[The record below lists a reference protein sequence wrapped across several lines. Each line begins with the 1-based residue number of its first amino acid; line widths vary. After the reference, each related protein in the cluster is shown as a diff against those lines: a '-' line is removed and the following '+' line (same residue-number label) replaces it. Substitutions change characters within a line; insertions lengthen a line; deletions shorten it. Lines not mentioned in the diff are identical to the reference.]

1 MRSVDDGN
9 EWTTQPK
16 LATAPAPPAAGS
28 PITYSSNKTDRRIA
42 YRGTDGHIH
51 ELSRQE
57 KATGDLPWKH
67 NNLTA
72 RLQLPLAS
80 CDPSVV
86 VVDGAPHIVY
96 VDEDSRI
103 HELWFDEEWIA
114 KGKVTSSILR
124 RRVQRMIFAFIL
136 MDTLMAY
143 ATVGW
148 QSAVV
153 LLSLLIPTWIASRFA
168 PMT

>member
-1 MRSVDDGN
+1 MRLGYNTNGLYPS
-9 EWTTQPK
+9 
-16 LATAPAPPAAGS
+16 
-28 PITYSSNKTDRRIA
+28 RIVSFA
-42 YRGTDGHIH
+42 F
-51 ELSRQE
+51 
-57 KATGDLPWKH
+57 ATGDAQTPDTLVWFYAVLVGLYTVGLTYFARSENKQGWDWNQTIGGAMVLATTYCACFWAGH
-67 NNLTA
+67 IFVDQSLTA
-72 RLQLPLAS
+72 AGVLILFS
-80 CDPSVV
+80 F
-86 VVDGAPHIVY
+86 I
-96 VDEDSRI
+96 
-103 HELWFDEEWIA
+103 WFDEEWIA